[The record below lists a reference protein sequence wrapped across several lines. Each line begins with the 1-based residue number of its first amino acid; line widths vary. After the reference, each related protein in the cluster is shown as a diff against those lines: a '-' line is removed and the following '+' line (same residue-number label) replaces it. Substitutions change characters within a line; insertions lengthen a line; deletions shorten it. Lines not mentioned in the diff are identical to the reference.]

1 MVWSPMILAQYV
13 IVRTVIGDRIEAPER
28 DAIIAHFQATQR
40 QQCGWGFHPE
50 SGPYVF
56 VTTLGYIAL
65 RLMGL
70 HPDDPLIEPAR
81 RWLRGQDAD
90 GVLSIPT
97 WGKFWLSMLGLYE
110 YEGVNPLSP
119 EIILL
124 PRGWS
129 AHPDHWQTHSR
140 YTFFAM
146 SFLYG
151 RRFRV
156 SLEPI
161 QEELRR
167 ELYGEEYEQI
177 RFAAYRQ
184 SLAEPDT
191 FAPPSRLMRFLFACL
206 DRFERCRAAIPGAGR
221 LRQKALEKCLLRI
234 TTEHRTSQYQ
244 TLSPVNGLLN
254 VLVFHSQGDSDQS
267 RSLAAVELYRWEDA
281 EGGVRYA
288 GTRSSVWDTALVMQA
303 CLESP
308 QISDEIASAL
318 VRAYSY
324 LQENQIDKELD
335 PWPIED
341 RDTVL
346 GGWCFGPAAHR
357 WPVSDCTAEALC
369 AILEAHERLEQP
381 GKESQISQQRLEQAV
396 SFVLSRQNADGGFS
410 SFERQRAGPWL
421 EKLNSSEM
429 FGNSGIRDRSYVECT
444 GSCLKAL
451 RKFQKAYPGRLTTVI
466 QPAIERGRDFLIRR
480 QHADGSYNA
489 SWGINF
495 TYAAFFAAEGL
506 IAAGLSSGHH
516 ARKALVHWLLQ
527 TQLPDGGWGEHY
539 SSLMNGR
546 YTPLESSRVV
556 MTAWA
561 ALALLSLDGAE
572 NQAVRRAIAWLQTRQ
587 QSDGSWPHEGVNGL
601 FSQSAMLD
609 YRLYQDYFALW
620 AITRF
625 LRMSTPQEPGQ
636 E

>member
-13 IVRTVIGDRIEAPER
+13 IVRTVIGDRVEDPLR
-28 DAIIAHFQATQR
+28 DAIVVHFQATRR
-40 QQCGWGFHPE
+40 QSCGWGFHPE

-56 VTTLGYIAL
+56 VTTLAYIAL
-65 RLMGL
+65 RLIGL

-81 RWLRGQDAD
+81 RWLRDQEPD
-90 GVLSIPT
+90 GVLSVPN

-119 EIILL
+119 EIVLL
-124 PRGWS
+124 PHRWS
-129 AHPDHWQTHSR
+129 VHPDHWQAHTR

-156 SLEPI
+156 SLGPI
-161 QEELRR
+161 QAELRR
-167 ELYGEEYEQI
+167 ELYGQEFKQI
-177 RFAAYRQ
+177 RFAGYRH
-184 SLAEPDT
+184 SLAETDA
-191 FAPPSRLMRFLFACL
+191 FAPPSRLMKFLFACL
-206 DRFERCRAAIPGAGR
+206 DLFERCRVAIPGARR

-234 TTEHRTSQYQ
+234 TTEQHTSRYQ

-254 VLVFHSQGDSDQS
+254 VLVFHSQGDSDES
-267 RSLAAVELYRWEDA
+267 RSLAGVELYRWEDA
-281 EGGVRYA
+281 ENGVRYA

-308 QISDEIASAL
+308 QISDEIDSAL

-335 PWPIED
+335 GWPIED

-346 GGWCFGPAAHR
+346 GGWCFGSAAHA

-369 AILEAHERLEQP
+369 AILAAHERLQQQ
-381 GKESQISQQRLEQAV
+381 GKESRMSQQRLEQAV

-421 EKLNSSEM
+421 EKLNSSEI
-429 FGNSGIRDRSYVECT
+429 FGDSGIRERSYAECT

-451 RKFQKAYPGRLTTVI
+451 RKFEKAYPGRLTTVI
-466 QPAIERGRDFLIRR
+466 QAAIERGRDFLIRR
-480 QHADGSYNA
+480 QRADGSYNA

-495 TYAAFFAAEGL
+495 TYAAFFVAEGL
-506 IAAGLSSGHH
+506 IAANVSPRHPSRG
-516 ARKALVHWLLQ
+516 ALVQWLLR

-539 SSLMNGR
+539 SSCMNGD
-546 YTPLESSRVV
+546 YTPLKSSRVV

-561 ALALLSLDGAE
+561 ALALLSLDGAK
-572 NQAVRRAIAWLQTRQ
+572 NQAVRRAVAWLQTRQ
-587 QSDGSWPHEGVNGL
+587 QSDGSWPREGVNGV
-601 FSQSAMLD
+601 FSQSALLD

-625 LRMSTPQEPGQ
+625 LRMSTSQ
-636 E
+636 